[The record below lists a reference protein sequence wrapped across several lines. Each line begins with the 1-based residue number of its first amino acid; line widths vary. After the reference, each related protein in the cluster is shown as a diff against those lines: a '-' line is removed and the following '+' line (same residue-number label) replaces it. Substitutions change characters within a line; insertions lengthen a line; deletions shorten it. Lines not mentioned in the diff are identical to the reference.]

1 MGNLGRLGIRLMNE
15 SYGIFS
21 NAKVVRQGQILP
33 TENTFNGY
41 YGALDHVLGDMKA
54 ATSVWNETFSILISA
69 YPDVDSQSIRDFL
82 DGDGGRRLGD
92 VVIDGFIDNM
102 GAAYDSLD
110 EHPVI
115 APEAARM
122 KRMLSA
128 EIARQK
134 WISKELERS
143 PMSSTNGSLKS
154 VESVLDRANY
164 VWDVVRSE
172 EKKKNWKER
181 DQAMHDLQKT
191 ADVLSTVS
199 RAWMAQ
205 RR

>member
-54 ATSVWNETFSILISA
+54 ATRVWNETFSILISA

-134 WISKELERS
+134 WISKELEQS

-172 EKKKNWKER
+172 EQKKNWKER
-181 DQAMHDLQKT
+181 DKAMHDLQKT

>member
-1 MGNLGRLGIRLMNE
+1 MNE

-54 ATSVWNETFSILISA
+54 ATRVWNETFSILISA

-134 WISKELERS
+134 WISKELEQS

-172 EKKKNWKER
+172 EQKKNWKER
-181 DQAMHDLQKT
+181 DKAMHDLQKT